1 MKKNAAENP
10 WTTLSQQVKYEN
22 KWIRV
27 EEHQVIN
34 PAGNPGIYGKVH
46 YKNIAVAIIPL
57 DEHNN
62 TWIVGQYR
70 YTLHS
75 YEWEIPEGGCPE
87 ESDPLEGAK
96 RELLEEVGL
105 VADSYEMILEMQLS
119 NSVSDEISY
128 TYVARGLQFVGQ
140 QPEEDEIL
148 HIKKLPF
155 AEVVKMVMDGQIR
168 DALSVASILKL
179 HALGVSSFCAR

>member
-1 MKKNAAENP
+1 MKRNIAENP
-10 WTTLSQQVKYEN
+10 WKTLAEEVKYEN
-22 KWIRV
+22 KWIKV
-27 EEHQVIN
+27 EEHQVLN

-46 YKNIAVAIIPL
+46 FKNIAVAIIPL
-57 DEHNN
+57 DDSNN

-87 ESDPLEGAK
+87 NTLPLETAK
-96 RELLEEVGL
+96 RELLEETGL
-105 VADSYEMILEMQLS
+105 VAEHYEMILEMQLS

-128 TYVARGLQFVGQ
+128 TYVARGLKFVGE
-140 QPEEDEIL
+140 QPEEDEVL
-148 HIKKLPF
+148 HIKKLPLS
-155 AEVVKMVMDGQIR
+155 ELVQKVMNGEIR

-179 HALGVSSFCAR
+179 NAILATRA